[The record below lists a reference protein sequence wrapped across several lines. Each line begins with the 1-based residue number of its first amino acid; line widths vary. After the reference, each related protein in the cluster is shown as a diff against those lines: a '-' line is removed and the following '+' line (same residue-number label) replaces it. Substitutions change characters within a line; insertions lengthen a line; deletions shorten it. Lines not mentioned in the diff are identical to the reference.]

1 MLNLLIVLTAI
12 ILLTVLLHYENR
24 QNIQGLLSAKAL
36 LSSLFI
42 LAVLVQPHPIT
53 HYYHFLLSGLLLC
66 LLGDICLAFQQ
77 EKMSL
82 WGLIS
87 FLLGHIFYI
96 FGFFYV
102 AQLGAWTWGGSII
115 VLCISSRIYF
125 WLKPHLGT
133 MKTPV
138 LLYCIVITVM
148 LSGAWSVLDNSR
160 LMLSGRRMV
169 FIGAFLFYIS
179 DVFVARDRF
188 LKKEFF
194 NRLVGLP
201 LYYTGQFTLAFSVGI
216 LE

>member
-24 QNIQGLLSAKAL
+24 QNIKGLLSAKAL

-77 EKMSL
+77 EKMFL

-87 FLLGHIFYI
+87 FFLGHIFYI

-102 AQLGAWTWGGSII
+102 AHPGVWTWGGSII

-125 WLKPHLGT
+125 WLKPHLGA
-133 MKTPV
+133 MKKPV
-138 LLYCIVITVM
+138 LLYCIVITIM

>member
-24 QNIQGLLSAKAL
+24 QNIKGLLSAKAL

-77 EKMSL
+77 EKMFL

-87 FLLGHIFYI
+87 FFLGHIFYI

-102 AQLGAWTWGGSII
+102 AQPGAWTWGGSII

-169 FIGAFLFYIS
+169 FLGAFLFYIS

-201 LYYTGQFTLAFSVGI
+201 LYYTGQFTLAFSVGF